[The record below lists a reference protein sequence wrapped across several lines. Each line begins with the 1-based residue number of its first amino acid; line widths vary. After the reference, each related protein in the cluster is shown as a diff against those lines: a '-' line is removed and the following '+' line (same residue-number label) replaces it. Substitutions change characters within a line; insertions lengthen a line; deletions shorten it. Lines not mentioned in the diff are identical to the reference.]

1 MDELKALFESLDS
14 DIFTEDTQLKMATL
28 FEATVNEAVKAKEE
42 ELEAKSLQEMSEFKE
57 SLVESVDS
65 YLDYFAEQYVAQNE
79 AIVEDFTKVKLAE
92 KVIRNF
98 EQMCQ
103 AFNMSLSEE
112 SVSNEDEVTAIKED
126 LNKKVNDLIESRK
139 EIQTLQKAGMIAEA
153 SHKLETDVQ
162 RESLYK
168 KAKDLELDEIFES
181 KIEAL
186 VEGILTAKVEEPAK
200 KLEESVEEPVVE
212 KKTTDTMSKYLNYL
226 KK

>member
-162 RESLYK
+162 RESLYE